1 MDAMEAP
8 TIYTMPTSSAQ
19 WDKVG
24 IFYICFCVIW
34 TTLVFAGMT
43 FCWFNRRV
51 PILKI
56 RGLLL
61 SFAAIIFLHA
71 YWCLAQITYPI
82 GRTIPT
88 VLAYDIQ
95 YFFMGIW
102 FPLGIALFHA
112 SNLRFLHIAKR
123 QRQFAHAEQFA
134 PKHGAKGCN
143 GAHSSW
149 LCRLRNMQYTKRAMI
164 FIGVGMIAQVTI
176 ITNAQFR
183 QALG

>member
-1 MDAMEAP
+1 MNVVEAP
-8 TIYTMPTSSAQ
+8 TIYTMPTSPAQ

-24 IFYICFCVIW
+24 VFYICFCVTW
-34 TTLVFAGMT
+34 TTLVFAGMA
-43 FCWFNRRV
+43 FCWLNRHM

-56 RGLLL
+56 RGLPL

-112 SNLRFLHIAKR
+112 SNLRFLHVAKR
-123 QRQFAHAEQFA
+123 QKQFARADHLA
-134 PKHGAKGCN
+134 PRHGPRGCN
-143 GAHSSW
+143 GAQSSW
-149 LCRLRNMQYTKRAMI
+149 LCRLRNMQYANRVMT
-164 FIGVGMIAQVTI
+164 FIGVGMIAQV
-176 ITNAQFR
+176 NSHH
-183 QALG
+183 